1 MLLCYRFVF
10 EYQVE
15 KEKVKQEMLG
25 KWFGHDSSCLFG
37 DITKMC
43 ENELRD
49 DILLDPKK
57 VKWKTTSWCRTH
69 GKECCINLPHTG
81 ADTESMGVLGSPCQ
95 LFSKPLAWIG
105 KQVVAVSDC
114 NCVISWLFFSWG
126 WGSGRGSRT
135 SSEHKCIHLA
145 PKQWWLVQWM
155 SMRTSLV
162 LTRLAKLAFCVFV
175 LASQI
180 NRPWLFEQ
188 GQLKSSGQKIE
199 KARPTPQVCWCYFI
213 VSKLTLL
220 DSDGKCSEADSSDVC
235 LPL

>member
-57 VKWKTTSWCRTH
+57 VKRKTTSWCRTH

-95 LFSKPLAWIG
+95 LFSKPLA
-105 KQVVAVSDC
+105 
-114 NCVISWLFFSWG
+114 
-126 WGSGRGSRT
+126 
-135 SSEHKCIHLA
+135 
-145 PKQWWLVQWM
+145 
-155 SMRTSLV
+155 
-162 LTRLAKLAFCVFV
+162 
-175 LASQI
+175 
-180 NRPWLFEQ
+180 
-188 GQLKSSGQKIE
+188 
-199 KARPTPQVCWCYFI
+199 
-213 VSKLTLL
+213 
-220 DSDGKCSEADSSDVC
+220 
-235 LPL
+235 